1 MNKILVAGFLLS
13 ALVSCRTT
21 RESAGLRDAKSLVTT
36 TQQTYA
42 PDKRVALFKVEA
54 TDLPRKGG
62 VLLKGETNLPE
73 AKTHLLNQLQSRQV
87 SVLDSIQVFP
97 SRELGDKI
105 YGVVA
110 ISVANLRSEPRDAS
124 ELASQMILGT
134 PIKILNKKGNWYL
147 VQTPDGYISWT
158 DAGVQFMDAAAF
170 GAWQNA
176 EKIIYLPVYGFSFAQ
191 PDRNGQTV
199 SDLVGG
205 NVLQVTGEQ
214 GDFYRVRYPDGREA
228 YVPRSEAKPY
238 REWLS
243 SLRTDEGS
251 VVKTAMQFMGI
262 PYLWGGTSTKGVDC
276 SGFTKSVY
284 FMNGL
289 LLPRDASQQV
299 HVGDLVDTSKGWES
313 LRPGDLLF
321 FGRPATATTTER
333 VTHVGIWIGNNQFIH
348 ASGNVRM
355 ASFDK
360 AAPNYDEFN
369 MKRFLRA
376 KRILNAAG
384 GNTMKLSSS
393 F

>member
-1 MNKILVAGFLLS
+1 MNKLLVAGFLLS
-13 ALVSCRTT
+13 ALFSCRTP
-21 RESAGLRDAKSLVTT
+21 RESAGLRDAKSLVTA

-42 PDKRVALFKVEA
+42 PDKRVALFKVDA

-73 AKTHLLNQLQSRQV
+73 AKTHLLKGLQGRQV
-87 SVLDSIQVFP
+87 TVLDSIQLLP

-147 VQTPDGYISWT
+147 VQTPDGYLAWT

-176 EKIIYLPVYGFSFAQ
+176 EKIIYLPVYGFSFAG
-191 PDRNGQTV
+191 PDRNAQTV

-228 YVPRSEAKPY
+228 YVTKSEAKPY

-284 FMNGL
+284 FLNGL

-299 HVGDLVDTSKGWES
+299 HVGDLVDTATGWQS

-333 VTHVGIWIGNNQFIH
+333 VTHVGMWIGNNQFIH
-348 ASGNVRM
+348 ASGNVRIS
-355 ASFDK
+355 SFDK
-360 AAPNYDEFN
+360 TAPNYDEFN
-369 MKRFLRA
+369 LKRFLRA
-376 KRILNAAG
+376 KRILNAADG
-384 GNTMKLSSS
+384 SSMKLSST

>member
-42 PDKRVALFKVEA
+42 PDKRVALFKVET

-191 PDRNGQTV
+191 PDHNGQTV